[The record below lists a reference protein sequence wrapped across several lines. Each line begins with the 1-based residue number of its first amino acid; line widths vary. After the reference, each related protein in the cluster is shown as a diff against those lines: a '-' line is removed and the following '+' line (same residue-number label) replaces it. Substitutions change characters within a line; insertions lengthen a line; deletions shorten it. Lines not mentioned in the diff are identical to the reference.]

1 MYFSYTRIRNYILQ
15 SILCRKVI
23 AGGVI
28 LREKLLSELEY
39 GEKGI
44 VKKITTREDMRRRF
58 QDIGIVTGSIIE
70 CVGKSPFGDPKA
82 FLIKGAVIAVRSED
96 SCTVIIEKLGRDKE
110 YGK

>member
-1 MYFSYTRIRNYILQ
+1 MQKS
-15 SILCRKVI
+15 
-23 AGGVI
+23 
-28 LREKLLSELEY
+28 LLSELEY

-44 VKKITTREDMRRRF
+44 VKEITTREDMRRRF

-82 FLIKGAVIAVRSED
+82 FFIKGAVIAVRSED
-96 SCTVIIEKLGRDKE
+96 SSTVIIEKLGRDKN